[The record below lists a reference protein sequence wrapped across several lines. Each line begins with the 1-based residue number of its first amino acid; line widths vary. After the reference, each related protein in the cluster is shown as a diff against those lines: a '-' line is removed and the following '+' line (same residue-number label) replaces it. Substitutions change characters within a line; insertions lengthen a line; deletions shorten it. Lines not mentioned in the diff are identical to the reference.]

1 MIRKSPVRTGVY
13 PPPAKTLPYLAIV
26 ITPEG
31 KQRIRAF
38 PTRELAEA
46 YTEKA
51 SSGYLTRFSKVGHV
65 PKLRTKKTAPKKPK
79 SKKAATKTTKQ
90 AKAKKKR

>member
-1 MIRKSPVRTGVY
+1 MRKSPVRTGVY

-31 KQRIRAF
+31 KQRIRSF
-38 PTRELAEA
+38 PTRKLAEA

-51 SSGYLTRFSKVGHV
+51 STGYLTRFSKVGHV
-65 PKLRTKKTAPKKPK
+65 PKLKTKKAKPKKAKP
-79 SKKAATKTTKQ
+79 KKAVKKKKTKTKV
-90 AKAKKKR
+90 KARR